1 MACNITDGI
10 GRPACPGETP
20 NCYDTF
26 WLFNRDGVASF
37 TMGTGRTIEDTV
49 FDAGQGY
56 FQVVAAKGT
65 VRAYEERTDD
75 DTSATDYTHAVDFKI
90 EDLSIDANDWVNELN
105 GANLGAIVRT
115 KGDKFIV
122 FGYNDGITL
131 KVNTMDTNADALGE
145 FITLRE
151 TNVSEKTRR
160 MLDGSAATTLSNILA
175 KVVGS

>member
-26 WLFNRDGVASF
+26 WGFNRDKADFVLGS
-37 TMGTGRTIEDTV
+37 GRTIEDIT
-49 FDAGQGY
+49 FDPGQGF
-56 FQVVAAKGT
+56 FQIVAAKGT

-75 DTSATDYTHAVDFKI
+75 DSSATDYSHAVDFKI
-90 EDLSIDANDWVNELN
+90 EDLSIDANDWVNSLN
-105 GANLGAIVRT
+105 GVSLGVVVRT
-115 KGDKFIV
+115 KGGKFIV
-122 FGYNDGITL
+122 LGYNDGVTM

-151 TNVSEKTRR
+151 NNVDEKTRR
-160 MLDGSAATTLSNILA
+160 MLDTDEATTLALILS